1 MFSAS
6 NELNF
11 WRKKKSEKFTKIFFK
26 KLFLCADFR
35 SSDFRFLAFVSGFDA
50 KRCGELVDCMRLA
63 RWVVFLPFRFT
74 FLAQFTL
81 WPAAFYPWLSPVPH
95 WIVFKFEN
103 LNLMKDL
110 CGLSDGPFVI
120 DFGGSHDPLNPL
132 NERPLLMRL
141 ASCILASLIIQG
153 RGELLLV
160 PLAALSFPAN

>member
-1 MFSAS
+1 MNWIFEEKK
-6 NELNF
+6 NPKNL
-11 WRKKKSEKFTKIFFK
+11 RKFFLKNCFCVLIFV
-26 KLFLCADFR
+26 LLI
-35 SSDFRFLAFVSGFDA
+35 FVSWPLFPVLTLKGVESLSTA
-50 KRCGELVDCMRLA
+50 CVSPGESFFYL
-63 RWVVFLPFRFT
+63 FT

-95 WIVFKFEN
+95 GIVFKFEN